1 MSQRYDRRSAPPQRG
16 ANPRKI
22 IGLIIAAVLLI
33 VSAVLTVR
41 VARLVDLTQAEMN
54 ATPTPAPVY
63 GNAMVVT
70 IDPNAPTP
78 APVIRHGAQGDEVKN
93 LQSRLK
99 TLGFYDGE
107 IDGQFGAGTRNA
119 VILFQQQH
127 GLQADGIVGTETS
140 AILFSADAQPLLVT
154 PTPAPTATPEPD
166 NTTPGLTANG
176 MPILVNREHHLPD
189 DYQTVELVNMTD
201 YCDKSVVKIKA
212 SGIEGER
219 VAVDALMEMF
229 RAAIAEGIGDWQVS
243 AGWRSVSYQQK
254 LFDNQVYDYMQQGFS
269 RKNAESATSKTVA
282 DPGSSEHHL
291 GLAFDITV
299 PGKTFKFTE
308 QADWIAEHCWEY
320 GFILRYT
327 EEKESITGFI
337 AEPWHFRYVGTEHAL
352 IMRDENLCL
361 EEYLEKYAN

>member
-1 MSQRYDRRSAPPQRG
+1 MNQHYDRRSAPPQRG

-22 IGLIIAAVLLI
+22 IGLIIAAILLT
-33 VSAVLTVR
+33 VCGVLTVR

-54 ATPTPAPVY
+54 ATATPAPAY

-78 APVIRHGAQGDEVKN
+78 APVIRHGAQGEEVKN

-99 TLGFYDGE
+99 ALGFYDGE
-107 IDGQFGAGTRNA
+107 VDGQFGAGTRSA

-154 PTPAPTATPEPD
+154 PTPGITAD
-166 NTTPGLTANG
+166 G

-189 DYQTVELVNMTD
+189 DYQTVELVNLTD
-201 YCDKSVVKIKA
+201 YCDRSVVKIKA

-219 VAVDALMEMF
+219 VAVDALMDMF
-229 RAAIAEGIGDWQVS
+229 RAAIADGIGDWQVS

-254 LFDNQVYDYMQQGFS
+254 LFDNQVYEYMQQGFS

-308 QADWIAEHCWEY
+308 QATWIAEHCWEY

-337 AEPWHFRYVGTEHAL
+337 AEPWHFRYVGTEHSL

-361 EEYLEKYAN
+361 EEYIEKYAP